1 MRPGLTFRAA
11 AAAAAFL
18 LSFGH
23 AFAGQVRINVSI
35 NQFTSATQSLNLGD
49 HVVWVWTGGSH
60 TVTSGT
66 TGSSAGDGL
75 FDSHASSF
83 GGTSAR
89 FTWKSTVTGSRGY
102 YCEPHFGLGMTGTL
116 NIAASGVAVSDF
128 RLSEIQY
135 DIPGSLDLIEVR
147 NAGAA
152 AGNLGR
158 YRLSITG
165 QATTELAINDIVV
178 PQGGHVVIHLNTSG
192 TNTATDI
199 YLPTVTG
206 LPTAGSV
213 ALYAPNTQNVSL
225 ADPGQIIDYVQWGA
239 SGQQNEATAGSA
251 SMWVAGEFVP
261 AAVEPAHSLEFCGS
275 ASQRGASF
283 WSEVAVPNFGTNDMC
298 ATPAVP
304 TTWGRIKAIYR

>member
-1 MRPGLTFRAA
+1 MRPGFTFRAA
-11 AAAAAFL
+11 AAAAVFL
-18 LSFGH
+18 LSFGT
-23 AFAGQVRINVSI
+23 ASAGQVRISATGG
-35 NQFTSATQSLNLGD
+35 NQFSPAAQSLNLGD
-49 HVVWVWTGGSH
+49 HVIWVWTGGAH

-66 TGSSAGDGL
+66 DGSSTGDGL
-75 FDSHASSF
+75 FDSHTSPF
-83 GGTSAR
+83 GAANAR
-89 FTWKSTVTGSRGY
+89 FTWKSTVTGAREY
-102 YCEPHFGLGMTGTL
+102 YCEPHFPFMTGTL

-135 DIPGSLDLIEVR
+135 DVPGSLDLIEVR

-165 QATTELAINDIVV
+165 QATTELAMNDIVV
-178 PQGGHVVIHLNTSG
+178 PPGGHVVIHLNASG

-206 LPTAGSV
+206 LPTTGSV

-225 ADPGQIIDYVQWGA
+225 ADPSQIIDYVQWSAG
-239 SGQQNEATAGSA
+239 GQQNEATAGSA

-261 AAVEPAHSLEFCGS
+261 AAVEPNHSLEFCGT
-275 ASQRGASF
+275 ASQRGAAF